1 MARMASFRDE
11 MAATPWLGGHGED
24 DDEEDLLARG
34 SVRGEARGRAGV
46 AGAEDGARPG
56 R

>member
-1 MARMASFRDE
+1 MASFRDE
-11 MAATPWLGGHGED
+11 MAATPWLGGQGED
-24 DDEEDLLARG
+24 DLLARG

-46 AGAEDGARPG
+46 AGAEDGVRPG